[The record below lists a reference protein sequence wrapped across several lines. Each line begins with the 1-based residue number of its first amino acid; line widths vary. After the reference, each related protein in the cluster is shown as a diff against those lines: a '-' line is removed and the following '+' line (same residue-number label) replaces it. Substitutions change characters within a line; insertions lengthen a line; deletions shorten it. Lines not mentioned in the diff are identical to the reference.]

1 MAGIAIP
8 KTVQGRSLANILKG
22 QQHNV
27 HPFAV
32 GYFRNVQRMIW
43 MEEWKL
49 IYYPK
54 LDRTQLF
61 NLADDPAELND
72 LAESPVR
79 KARLDRMRHS
89 LKQWF
94 HDQGDPQFLQ

>member
-1 MAGIAIP
+1 M
-8 KTVQGRSLANILKG
+8 
-22 QQHNV
+22 

-43 MEEWKL
+43 MKEWKL

-54 LDRTQLF
+54 LNRTQLF

-72 LAESPVR
+72 LAEAPVR
-79 KARLDRMRHS
+79 KARLDRMRRS
-89 LKQWF
+89 LNQWF
-94 HDQGDPQFLQ
+94 QDQGDPQFLQ